1 MESPDQTSR
10 EPSAMQLPEREIPS
24 RSRTR
29 RVGAVILCVALLT
42 GPALGVWRTLQR
54 YRTSP
59 DRAFHEGLAA
69 IRRGDPAAVTAA
81 AEMLPPGSPW
91 GPHRALFDGYVL
103 LRRGRPGPAIDALAA
118 AKDHPATRKWALCTA
133 GEALYQ
139 LDRLGEAIRVLRQ
152 AVETDP
158 QLTDAH
164 RWLAACY
171 YDLGA
176 MNQATH
182 HLQIVAEQDPADARS
197 LRLLGLMF
205 HDFEEW
211 PRAVDAYR
219 ESLRR
224 DPGQAAASEI
234 RFELAECLMRQRE
247 FKEALETLEVLS
259 PSAEVAAL
267 RAECYD
273 GLQDAAAA
281 EEQIE
286 AALQQDP
293 ANIRALQLK
302 AQRRLNAA
310 RYAEAVQ
317 TLETAVRHHPT
328 QWRLRFYLVQA
339 YERLGDRESAQRELK
354 MMQGWRKLHDR
365 FSELHMEA
373 IKKPFDAAVRLEL
386 ARIAEKINRPSLALS
401 WYRATLGLDPAN
413 ETAQQ
418 AIMKLEGAIV
428 GETSPSNP
436 TPEAAEAV
444 ELFQTGDTAPSVP

>member
-10 EPSAMQLPEREIPS
+10 EPSAMQLPERQIPS
-24 RSRTR
+24 RSRPR
-29 RVGAVILCVALLT
+29 RFGAVILCVALLA
-42 GPALGVWRTLQR
+42 GPALGVWRTSQL

-59 DRAFHEGLAA
+59 DRAFQEGLAA
-69 IRRGDPAAVTAA
+69 IRRGDPAAVMAA

-103 LRRGRPGPAIDALAA
+103 LRRGRPGPAIDVLAA
-118 AKDHPATRKWALCTA
+118 AKDHAATRKWALCTA

-139 LDRLGEAIRVLRQ
+139 LDRLGEAVGVLRQ
-152 AVETDP
+152 AVEMDP
-158 QLTDAH
+158 KLTDAH
-164 RWLAACY
+164 RWLAACF

-224 DPGQAAASEI
+224 DPGQEAASEI

-247 FKEALETLEVLS
+247 FKEALETLEALP

-267 RAECYD
+267 RAECHD

-302 AQRRLNAA
+302 AQRRLNDA

-339 YERLGDRESAQRELK
+339 YERLGDREAAQRELK
-354 MMQGWRKLHDR
+354 MMQEWRKLHDR
-365 FSELHMEA
+365 FAELHMEA

-386 ARIAEKINRPSLALS
+386 AQIAEKIDRPMLALS
-401 WYRATLGLDPAN
+401 WYRATLGLDSGN
-413 ETAQQ
+413 ETAKQ
-418 AIMKLEGAIV
+418 AILRLEGEVI
-428 GETSPSNP
+428 G
-436 TPEAAEAV
+436 EAAPAAPLREADTTS
-444 ELFQTGDTAPSVP
+444 QTGDTAPPVP